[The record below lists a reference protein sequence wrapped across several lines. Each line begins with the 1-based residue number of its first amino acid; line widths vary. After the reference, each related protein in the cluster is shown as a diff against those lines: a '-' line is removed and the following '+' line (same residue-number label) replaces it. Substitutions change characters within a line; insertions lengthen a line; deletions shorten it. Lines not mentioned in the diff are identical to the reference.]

1 MYSQA
6 IMTTEQ
12 QIQRLESIK
21 QYVEQMNKNHH
32 IEILKI
38 LQTDPSIKLNENK
51 SGIYI
56 NLSCLC
62 EETFSKIEEYL
73 NYIKDQEKSLNS
85 LESQKRDYINTFFS
99 EKDNKDLYSNN
110 ITIGQV

>member
-1 MYSQA
+1 
-6 IMTTEQ
+6 MTTEQ

-21 QYVEQMNKNHH
+21 LYVEQMNENHH

-62 EETFSKIEEYL
+62 EDTFAKIEDYL
-73 NYIKDQEKSLNS
+73 NYIKAQETSLNW
-85 LESQKRDYINTFFS
+85 LESQKQDYINTFFS
-99 EKDNKDLYSNN
+99 EKDNKDLSSSNS
-110 ITIGQV
+110 TLGQVQ